1 MAQTINGFAYRNP
14 AEAALARRGI
24 DPAGAKPASA
34 TPTAGAQ
41 ALATSQPAATTA
53 EPAPMGRGRF
63 VNLLA

>member
-24 DPAGAKPASA
+24 DPAGVKPAA
-34 TPTAGAQ
+34 QTPSAGAQ
-41 ALATSQPAATTA
+41 ALATSQPATQTA
-53 EPAPMGRGRF
+53 EPARMGRGSI

>member
-24 DPAGAKPASA
+24 DPAGVKPAAKAES
-34 TPTAGAQ
+34 AGAQ
-41 ALATSQPAATTA
+41 ALSTSQPTAQTT
-53 EPAPMGRGRF
+53 EPARMGRGRF

>member
-24 DPAGAKPASA
+24 DPAGVKPAAQAPS
-34 TPTAGAQ
+34 AGAQ
-41 ALATSQPAATTA
+41 ALATSQPTAATADTV
-53 EPAPMGRGRF
+53 PTGRGRI

>member
-24 DPAGAKPASA
+24 DPAGVKPAAQAPS
-34 TPTAGAQ
+34 AGAQ
-41 ALATSQPAATTA
+41 ALATSQPAAQTT
-53 EPAPMGRGRF
+53 EPARTGRGHL

>member
-24 DPAGAKPASA
+24 DPAAAKPAAKAPS
-34 TPTAGAQ
+34 PEAQ
-41 ALATSQPAATTA
+41 VLATSQPTGATA
-53 EPAPMGRGRF
+53 EPAQLGRGRF